1 MANLKKKSGGPK
13 TPKGKSSSSKNA
25 TKHGLTSMK
34 PSSEDEKALVEAYSQ
49 ELIDFYDPKSPL
61 ELLQIQRIAICRAKL
76 SYLYELEQVK
86 LSLARKELENQPE
99 KVLEK
104 IPGAVGVTKA
114 IALECIEQGDFTLPC
129 DLTPATLAG
138 ICEEISAF
146 DSQIDNEHQFARNFP
161 KLTKYLN
168 VIARLNS
175 SDGWLEKLAQT
186 TRRLERVIGSGENYH
201 SKTEELFHYYNLGK
215 KYEAALER
223 EAMRPEIEE
232 LERYQD
238 EVVRPR
244 HGLKPRPKELENLR
258 KETEPPSPETIGKQL
273 GTFIVL
279 QKDFI
284 AAQKLVI
291 QYQEVQALV
300 LRSISLPVAESDLLM
315 RYQTTL
321 ERRLSSAIGELLEL
335 QKRSAARTS

>member
-1 MANLKKKSGGPK
+1 MANLKKQSGGPK
-13 TPKGKSSSSKNA
+13 TEQGKSQSSKNA
-25 TKHGLTSMK
+25 TKHGLTSTQ
-34 PSSEDEKALVEAYSQ
+34 PSSEDEKTLVETYSQ
-49 ELIDFYDPKSPL
+49 ELIDFYDPSSPL

-76 SYLYELEQVK
+76 SYLYELEKVK

-104 IPGAVGVTKA
+104 IPGALGVPKA
-114 IALECIEQGDFTLPC
+114 MALELIQQGDIKLPC
-129 DLTPATLAG
+129 NLTATVLAS
-138 ICEEISAF
+138 ICEEILAF
-146 DSQIDNEHQFARNFP
+146 HGQIDNEHQFARTFP
-161 KLTKYLN
+161 KLIKYLN
-168 VIARLNS
+168 TIARSSS
-175 SDGWLEKLAQT
+175 SDGWLGKLAQIAE
-186 TRRLERVIGSGENYH
+186 RLEKVLGSGENYYG
-201 SKTEELFHYYNLGK
+201 KTEELFHYYSLGK
-215 KYEAALER
+215 EYETILKR

-244 HGLKPRPKELENLR
+244 HGLKPRQKELENLR

-279 QKDFI
+279 QKDYV
-284 AAQKLVI
+284 AAQKLFT